1 MKNAPKGSIL
11 QILSTF
17 IKLPFVIKI
26 FVLSSVEQLR
36 KTGFTVSHFQLKC
49 ASYTSERMLDSH
61 TSTFGLS
68 GSPFLTLAI
77 EERRHI
83 GVGFHTSLLGTT
95 PHTVANGTVL
105 AAIVLETWCFTFR
118 ALPYWSDI
126 SCNMINTLRVRNE

>member
-1 MKNAPKGSIL
+1 MEIDIL
-11 QILSTF
+11 AQSF
-17 IKLPFVIKI
+17 
-26 FVLSSVEQLR
+26 SVEMCLIYV
-36 KTGFTVSHFQLKC
+36 G
-49 ASYTSERMLDSH
+49 EDSH
-61 TSTFGLS
+61 TSTLGLS

-118 ALPYWSDI
+118 ALSYWSDI
-126 SCNMINTLRVRNE
+126 SCNMINTLLYMHLGKSV